1 MEQTKGVVYATEWFG
16 DVNDEAKTRLQE
28 TIDKMAKGEVEISL
42 Q

>member
-1 MEQTKGVVYATEWFG
+1 MEQTRVLFMQPRER

>member
-1 MEQTKGVVYATEWFG
+1 MEQTRVLFMQPSGSVMI
-16 DVNDEAKTRLQE
+16 NDEAKTRLQE